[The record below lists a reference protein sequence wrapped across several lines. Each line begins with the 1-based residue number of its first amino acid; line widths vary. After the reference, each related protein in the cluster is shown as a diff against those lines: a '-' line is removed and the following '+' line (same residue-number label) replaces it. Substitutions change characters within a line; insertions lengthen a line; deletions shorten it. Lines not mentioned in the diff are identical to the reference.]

1 MADIT
6 LNNINFSIDNNLYK
20 GWTINNGYYFLN
32 QSILTPN
39 DDNILKLDTD
49 KISNII
55 EKNRIDK
62 LQNIHAITINWG
74 NADLSDD
81 LGEEFSSINN
91 TGQLLAAIVKA
102 SKMGASVTITVDN
115 SLDINSENPVQN
127 KVVAQEFSD
136 LEEAIADLANTAS
149 EKMADWE

>member
-39 DDNILKLDTD
+39 DDNVLKLDTD

-62 LQNIHAITINWG
+62 LQNIHAITINWD
-74 NADLSDD
+74 NADLSE

-115 SLDINSENPVQN
+115 SLNTNSENPVQN
-127 KVVAQEFSD
+127 KVVAQEFSE
-136 LEEAIADLANTAS
+136 LEEKITDLAETAS
-149 EKMADWE
+149 YYMSDWEE

>member
-1 MADIT
+1 MADIR
-6 LNNINFSIDNNLYK
+6 LNDIKFSIDNNLYK
-20 GWTINNGYYFLN
+20 GWSINNGYYFLN

-55 EKNRIDK
+55 EKNKIDK

-74 NADLSDD
+74 NADLSDA

-115 SLDINSENPVQN
+115 SLDIDSENPVQN
-127 KVVAQEFSD
+127 KVVAQEF
-136 LEEAIADLANTAS
+136 LELEAAIGELAQVAS